1 MHSRTQSAH
10 SASVPVAQL
19 IADNTDAD
27 VALFTERQ
35 TALDAARDEHIAA
48 AKSQFDLEADSLT
61 KAADVKQLALDASN
75 ADIEARRAAV
85 R

>member
-1 MHSRTQSAH
+1 M
-10 SASVPVAQL
+10 PVAQL

-48 AKSQFDLEADSLT
+48 AKSQARTGARCVCSDRSSGNGQT
-61 KAADVKQLALDASN
+61 PRTQVDVWIEYKTYLDCCL
-75 ADIEARRAAV
+75 
-85 R
+85 